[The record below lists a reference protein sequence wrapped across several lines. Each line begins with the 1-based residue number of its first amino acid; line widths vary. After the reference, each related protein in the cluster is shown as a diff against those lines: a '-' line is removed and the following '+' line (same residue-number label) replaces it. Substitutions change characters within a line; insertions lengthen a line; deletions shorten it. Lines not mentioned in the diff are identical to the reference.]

1 MTQEK
6 TLITLRDE
14 LREFARE
21 REWEPFHT
29 PKNLA
34 MALIVEAAELVEH
47 FQWLSPEQSAALDEK
62 ALDEVAQEMADIQI
76 YLARLAD
83 VLGVDLMD
91 AAYRKLTIN
100 AEKYPVEKATG
111 SAAKYHQHAQR

>member
-1 MTQEK
+1 MSKKK
-6 TLITLRDE
+6 TLTTLRDE
-14 LREFARE
+14 LRAFARE
-21 REWEPFHT
+21 REWEQFHT

-47 FQWLSPEQSAALDEK
+47 FQWLSPEQSTALEEK
-62 ALDEVAQEMADIQI
+62 TLDEVAMELADIQI

-83 VLGVDLMD
+83 ILGVDLVE

-100 AEKYPVEKATG
+100 AAKYPVETARG
-111 SAAKYHQHAQR
+111 SAAKARPNRL